1 MKKLTGNQI
10 RSMWLEFFKSKGH
23 EIIPSAS
30 LIPHNDP
37 TLLWINA
44 GVAPLKK
51 YFDGREKPKNPRM
64 TNAQKSIRTND
75 IENVGKTARHHTFFE
90 MLGNFSI
97 GDYFRNEVL
106 TWAYELLF
114 SPDWFALDKN
124 NIYITYYP
132 EDKDTFEKWQSLGV
146 EASHLVPI
154 ADNFWEIG
162 EGPCG
167 PDTEIFYD
175 RGTKYDPNNI
185 GLDLLRKDIENDR
198 YIEIWNIVFSQYNSV
213 SGLPREQY
221 PELPSKNI
229 DTGSGLERLACIFQE
244 TETNYE
250 TDLFMPMIK
259 FLEQHTGCSYDNP
272 AYKMAFRVIV
282 DHVRSVTFAIA
293 DGATFANEGRGY
305 VLRRILR
312 RAVRYGKKLGIK
324 QPFLYQ
330 MVSIVIDNMKD
341 FYSYLVDKQAIIEK
355 IIKTEEENF
364 LKTLATG
371 EKKLNDIMSN
381 SKEKVISGASAF
393 LLYDTFGFPIELT
406 QEAASDNGFT
416 VDIVGFNEELEKQK
430 NRARN
435 ARSNEQSMNIQNEE
449 YLNFKR
455 KSEFVGY
462 TTLEQ
467 ESTVIG
473 LFKDGKKVNKANGLL
488 FVVLEKTPFYAEMG
502 GQAGDQGIFTYKG
515 QNFDVLDTFKL
526 PNGQHAHSVD
536 FKNQE
541 ISVDDIVLACV
552 NADYRLAV
560 SQNHSATHLLNQA
573 LREVLGQHVVQHGS
587 QVTKENLR
595 FDFNHYQNLT
605 VEEIL
610 KVEEIVLDAIKKGY
624 EVKTIETSLENA
636 KKLGAQALF
645 GEKYGDEVRV
655 VSMGDYSIELC
666 GGTHLTNTSQIG
678 MFKTLLLQVLNLKV
692 QAFLE

>member
-1 MKKLTGNQI
+1 MELT
-10 RSMWLEFFKSKGH
+10 
-23 EIIPSAS
+23 
-30 LIPHNDP
+30 
-37 TLLWINA
+37 
-44 GVAPLKK
+44 
-51 YFDGREKPKNPRM
+51 
-64 TNAQKSIRTND
+64 
-75 IENVGKTARHHTFFE
+75 
-90 MLGNFSI
+90 
-97 GDYFRNEVL
+97 
-106 TWAYELLF
+106 
-114 SPDWFALDKN
+114 
-124 NIYITYYP
+124 
-132 EDKDTFEKWQSLGV
+132 
-146 EASHLVPI
+146 
-154 ADNFWEIG
+154 
-162 EGPCG
+162 GPCG

-393 LLYDTFGFPIELT
+393 LLYNTFGFPIELT
-406 QEAASDNGFT
+406 QEPASDNDF
-416 VDIVGFNEELEKQK
+416 IVGFNEELEKQK

-435 ARSNEQSMNIQNEE
+435 ARSNEQSMNIQNAE

-610 KVEEIVLDAIKKGY
+610 KVEKIVLDAIKKGY

-645 GEKYGDEVRV
+645 GEKYGDVVRLV
-655 VSMGDYSIELC
+655 DMTFSKELC
-666 GGTHLTNTSQIG
+666 GGTHVKNTSNIKNFAITSIESKGSGIFRIEAVASDNIFDEIQNAVKNTKDVILDVINKCNDLV
-678 MFKTLLLQVLNLKV
+678 KTAEKENIKLTKPNFVLPSIVGSYQDIINYRECSNNAKKIQKELEKSYDSQKRNMESADYKVFEKNAYVINSTTVIIQQVENIDPKALKDIV
-692 QAFLE
+692 DKIALDYQSSILFFADVIEALKLVEEKIKCDI

>member
-259 FLEQHTGCSYDNP
+259 FLEQHTGCSY
-272 AYKMAFRVIV
+272 
-282 DHVRSVTFAIA
+282 
-293 DGATFANEGRGY
+293 
-305 VLRRILR
+305 
-312 RAVRYGKKLGIK
+312 
-324 QPFLYQ
+324 
-330 MVSIVIDNMKD
+330 
-341 FYSYLVDKQAIIEK
+341 
-355 IIKTEEENF
+355 
-364 LKTLATG
+364 
-371 EKKLNDIMSN
+371 
-381 SKEKVISGASAF
+381 
-393 LLYDTFGFPIELT
+393 EL
-406 QEAASDNGFT
+406 
-416 VDIVGFNEELEKQK
+416 
-430 NRARN
+430 
-435 ARSNEQSMNIQNEE
+435 
-449 YLNFKR
+449 
-455 KSEFVGY
+455 
-462 TTLEQ
+462 
-467 ESTVIG
+467 
-473 LFKDGKKVNKANGLL
+473 
-488 FVVLEKTPFYAEMG
+488 
-502 GQAGDQGIFTYKG
+502 
-515 QNFDVLDTFKL
+515 
-526 PNGQHAHSVD
+526 
-536 FKNQE
+536 
-541 ISVDDIVLACV
+541 
-552 NADYRLAV
+552 
-560 SQNHSATHLLNQA
+560 
-573 LREVLGQHVVQHGS
+573 
-587 QVTKENLR
+587 
-595 FDFNHYQNLT
+595 
-605 VEEIL
+605 
-610 KVEEIVLDAIKKGY
+610 
-624 EVKTIETSLENA
+624 
-636 KKLGAQALF
+636 
-645 GEKYGDEVRV
+645 
-655 VSMGDYSIELC
+655 
-666 GGTHLTNTSQIG
+666 
-678 MFKTLLLQVLNLKV
+678 
-692 QAFLE
+692 

>member
-381 SKEKVISGASAF
+381 SKEKVISGASSF

-541 ISVDDIVLACV
+541 I
-552 NADYRLAV
+552 
-560 SQNHSATHLLNQA
+560 
-573 LREVLGQHVVQHGS
+573 
-587 QVTKENLR
+587 
-595 FDFNHYQNLT
+595 
-605 VEEIL
+605 
-610 KVEEIVLDAIKKGY
+610 
-624 EVKTIETSLENA
+624 
-636 KKLGAQALF
+636 
-645 GEKYGDEVRV
+645 
-655 VSMGDYSIELC
+655 
-666 GGTHLTNTSQIG
+666 
-678 MFKTLLLQVLNLKV
+678 
-692 QAFLE
+692 